1 MLKSKK
7 VAVIAG
13 TPVDTKM
20 GAEFIE
26 KTSDEYDIYMYP
38 VSQNPQQQTAFQI
51 SSEDEKEKKLS
62 EIIEDAKSKGIYSF
76 FVYCNS
82 LSGAVNFDKLSADYG
97 VHIVTPLK
105 AYSEVS
111 KSCKRIGVM
120 AANNQSLA
128 GIEVAAMSGNSD
140 IEVIGVSLLPV
151 VKQIEEQK
159 KPDEIVADWNLDR
172 LIEFFENAQV
182 ENIILGC
189 THFPWFEA
197 EFTKHAH
204 VPVIDPGA
212 YMMKLLEAIQ

>member
-1 MLKSKK
+1 MVKDKK

-26 KTSDEYDIYMYP
+26 KASGEYEIYMYP

-51 SSEDEKEKKLS
+51 SSEDEKEKKLG
-62 EIIEDAKSKGIYSF
+62 EIIEDAKSKGINSF

-82 LSGAVNFDKLSADYG
+82 LSGAVNFDKLSVKHG

-105 AYSEVS
+105 AYSEVA
-111 KSCKRIGVM
+111 KRCKRIGVM

-128 GIEVAAMSGNSD
+128 GIEVAAMSGNYD

-159 KPDEIVADWNLDR
+159 KPEKIVADWNLDR
-172 LIEFFENAQV
+172 LIDFFENAEV

-204 VPVIDPGA
+204 VPVVDPGA
-212 YMMKLLEAIQ
+212 YMMNLLEEI